1 MNEHKEKLS
10 SESVQKVQDQIQQL
24 REIVLKA
31 QAGEEVSPEELKQKT
46 EELQNEA
53 INLFKDLYKDGG
65 ESSGSSEQP
74 KN

>member
-1 MNEHKEKLS
+1 MNTKKNCLVNQFKSPRSNPTIERNCLE
-10 SESVQKVQDQIQQL
+10 
-24 REIVLKA
+24 A

>member
-1 MNEHKEKLS
+1 M
-10 SESVQKVQDQIQQL
+10 